1 MKIKYFAWVAE
12 IIDKRE
18 EEIKVP
24 DHVTDVNTLINFLCT
39 EDESYE
45 AAFANRKQIDSG
57 LLSRMSASTATGPA
71 TRFIRFRLK
80 VAALA
85 EFEPSMACLLSS
97 SGLF

>member
-39 EDESYE
+39 KDESYE
-45 AAFANRKQIDSG
+45 AAFANRKQIKFAINQK
-57 LLSRMSASTATGPA
+57 LSRSNAKVTNNDEVAFFPPMTG
-71 TRFIRFRLK
+71 
-80 VAALA
+80 
-85 EFEPSMACLLSS
+85 
-97 SGLF
+97 G

>member
-39 EDESYE
+39 KDESYE
-45 AAFANRKQIDSG
+45 AAFANRKQIKFAINQK
-57 LLSRMSASTATGPA
+57 LSRSNAKITNNDEVAFFPPMTG
-71 TRFIRFRLK
+71 
-80 VAALA
+80 
-85 EFEPSMACLLSS
+85 
-97 SGLF
+97 G

>member
-39 EDESYE
+39 KDESYE
-45 AAFANRKQIDSG
+45 AAFANK
-57 LLSRMSASTATGPA
+57 
-71 TRFIRFRLK
+71 
-80 VAALA
+80 
-85 EFEPSMACLLSS
+85 
-97 SGLF
+97 